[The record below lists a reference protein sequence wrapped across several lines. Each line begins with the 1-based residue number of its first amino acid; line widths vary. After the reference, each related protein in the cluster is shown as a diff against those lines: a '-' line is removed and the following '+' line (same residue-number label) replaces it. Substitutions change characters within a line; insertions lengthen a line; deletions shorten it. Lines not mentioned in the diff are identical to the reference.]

1 MNNVLKAVLVIVVAL
16 AAYYGL
22 DYMRNKATKQHVA
35 EKIESLRAEAEKQ
48 HPGMAKTDAL
58 KAVAE
63 VDSKRQLDALSSV
76 EEKKKSAA
84 FMFFGFY
91 FLNTE
96 GRVDYCKARG
106 TDLTPFVN
114 AFTAKNRAEYAEARK
129 ALSKTGMQPES
140 LLSTLKE
147 QIASVVEQ
155 DMKDVATGANVP
167 VEQTC
172 ALFNEHADM
181 LVQEIKLTPE
191 IRSALM
197 AN

>member
-1 MNNVLKAVLVIVVAL
+1 MNNVLKVALIVVAAF
-16 AAYYGL
+16 AAYLGVE
-22 DYMRNKATKQHVA
+22 YMKNKAVKQGVT
-35 EKIESLRAEAEKQ
+35 EKIETLKAEAAEKY
-48 HPGMAKTDAL
+48 PGMAKTDAL

-96 GRVDYCKARG
+96 GRVAYCKARG

-114 AFTAKNRAEYAEARK
+114 AFTAKNQAEYAQARA
-129 ALSKTGMQPES
+129 ALSKAGMQPES
-140 LLSTLKE
+140 LLSALKE

-167 VEQTC
+167 VEKTC
-172 ALFNEHADM
+172 ALFNEHAE
-181 LVQEIKLTPE
+181 VFAQEIKLTPE

>member
-1 MNNVLKAVLVIVVAL
+1 MNNVLKVTLIVVAAF
-16 AAYYGL
+16 AAYLGVE
-22 DYMRNKATKQHVA
+22 YMRNKATTHHVS
-35 EKIESLRAEAEKQ
+35 EKMDSLRAEAEKKY
-48 HPGMAKTDAL
+48 PGMAKTDAL
-58 KAVAE
+58 KAVAAA
-63 VDSKRQLDALSSV
+63 DSTRQLNAASSV
-76 EEKKKSAA
+76 EDKKKSAA

-96 GRVDYCKARG
+96 GRAAYCKARG

-114 AFTAKNRAEYAEARK
+114 AFTAKNRVEYTQARA
-129 ALSKTGMQPES
+129 ALSKAGTQPES
-140 LLSTLKE
+140 LLPMLKE
-147 QIASVVEQ
+147 QIDSVVEQ
-155 DMKDVATGANVP
+155 DMKDVAMGANVP

-181 LVQEIKLTPE
+181 FAQEVKLTPE

>member
-1 MNNVLKAVLVIVVAL
+1 MNNVLKVALIVVAAF
-16 AAYYGL
+16 AAYL
-22 DYMRNKATKQHVA
+22 VVDYMRNKAATHHVT
-35 EKIESLRAEAEKQ
+35 EKMDSLRAEAEKKY
-48 HPGMAKTDAL
+48 PGMAKTDAL

-63 VDSKRQLDALSSV
+63 ADSTRQLNAASSV
-76 EEKKKSAA
+76 EDKKKSAA

-96 GRVDYCKARG
+96 GRVAYCKARG

-114 AFTAKNRAEYAEARK
+114 AFTAKNRVEYAQARA
-129 ALSKTGMQPES
+129 ALSKAGTQPES
-140 LLSTLKE
+140 LLPMLKE
-147 QIASVVEQ
+147 QIDSVVEQ
-155 DMKDVATGANVP
+155 DMKDVAMGANVP

-181 LVQEIKLTPE
+181 FAQEIKLTPE